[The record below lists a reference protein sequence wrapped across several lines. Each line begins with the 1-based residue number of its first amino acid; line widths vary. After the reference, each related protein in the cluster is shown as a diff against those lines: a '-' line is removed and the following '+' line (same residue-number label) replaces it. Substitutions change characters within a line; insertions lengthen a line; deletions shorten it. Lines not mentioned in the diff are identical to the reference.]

1 MRHNQLLNLTYP
13 IIQAPMAGNILTPEL
28 VAAVSNAGMLG
39 SIASGYL
46 SLTALEEFILKVK
59 QLTMKPFVVNVFI
72 EPEQKTPQI
81 LLKPQLI
88 MDLERQLGMPDAP
101 DFTLPATIP
110 QDEYINLL
118 LKHNVPVVSC
128 TFGLFSPDNLLRLKK
143 HAVVVIANATNLA
156 EVHAAYQSGVDAIVL
171 QGFAAG
177 GHQASFINNGQ
188 CNQLSSLELL
198 KQVQSLNLAIPL
210 IVTGGINCANFTQF
224 LAAGANYVQ
233 LGTSFMLSNLSNLD
247 LTHQQ
252 YLIRQSSNST
262 ALSQNLTGKWAR
274 GINNQLMQQLDQCA
288 YPFPIQH
295 YASAKLRGFA
305 RNHGLFDYTGSWLG
319 QHASY
324 AIQSTNDLLQHLINC
339 YISYSNVVK
348 PGDS

>member
-1 MRHNQLLNLTYP
+1 MIRHQLPDFTYP

-59 QLTMKPFVVNVFI
+59 QLTVKPFAVNVFI
-72 EPEQKTPQI
+72 EPERKTPQV
-81 LLKPQLI
+81 LLKPQSI
-88 MDLERQLGMPDAP
+88 MALEQQLGMTDEP
-101 DFTLPATIP
+101 DFKLPATIP
-110 QDEYINLL
+110 QDEYISLL
-118 LKHNVPVVSC
+118 LKHNVPIVSC
-128 TFGLFSPDNLLRLKK
+128 TFGLFSPDNMLRLKK

-156 EVHAAYQSGVDAIVL
+156 DVHAAYQRGVDAIIL
-171 QGFAAG
+171 QGVAAG

-188 CNQLSSLELL
+188 CNQLSSLDLL

-233 LGTSFMLSNLSNLD
+233 LGTSFMLSDLSNLN

-252 YLIRQSSNST
+252 YLSRQASNST

-295 YASAKLRGFA
+295 YASTKLRSFA

-324 AIQSTNDLLQHLINC
+324 ETQ
-339 YISYSNVVK
+339 
-348 PGDS
+348 